1 MNKKVTLVG
10 IGSAVAMAV
19 IILLVERFAN
29 STVDTISAGQVAAQ
43 KDMIREVLAESQQVD
58 IEGETF
64 TYGQALNKIAT
75 TQAVMVNQLDALSE
89 D

>member
-1 MNKKVTLVG
+1 MDKKVTLVG

-29 STVDTISAGQVAAQ
+29 STVDDISAGQVAAQ
-43 KDMIREVLAESQQVD
+43 KAIIREVLNESQQVD
-58 IEGETF
+58 IDGETF

-75 TQAVMVNQLDALSE
+75 TQAVMVNQLEALSE
-89 D
+89 E

>member
-1 MNKKVTLVG
+1 MDKKLTLVG
-10 IGSAVAMAV
+10 IGSVVATAIV
-19 IILLVERFAN
+19 VLLAERLTN

-43 KDMIREVLAESQQVD
+43 KTLIAEVLTEIQQVD
-58 IEGETF
+58 IDGETY

-89 D
+89 E